1 MENILEMKFD
11 LNTIDHLGVKLYSS
25 FPPVIAELVS
35 NSYDADAKNVHVI
48 IDNDNKEVQVID
60 DGTGMSFEEIN
71 NNFLIIGRNRR
82 IDDNNDLSPIFRR
95 PVTGKKGLGK
105 LAVFGIA
112 EEIEITS
119 IKDNIKN
126 KFIMNYN
133 DIKERQS
140 NNGSYRPQVLTYN
153 ETTDESNGTK
163 FIIRNITKNNITDIE
178 TLAESLS
185 SKFNFFDNNF
195 VTALTKIV
203 ESTEQEGANSE
214 NELADKTILVTNEL
228 YHNRLNKEFSWEFPE
243 DFREL
248 INNNIKLKFLEDMGV
263 TGHIFTN
270 QTPLQKKHTGF
281 ILYARRKLV
290 QDKSFFD
297 ERSNDR
303 FHSYVSGYFHVDFVD
318 NDNLQD
324 FVSTDRRSL
333 LWDQNEDLSKLKE
346 GLDELIKK
354 INYKWRENRK
364 NDQETKINEVIG
376 DHFYDEV
383 SPADKI
389 ILQRFQKQLTSNV
402 EYDDSAVEKVAEL
415 MTSLKTQLHFEY
427 FKNYVS
433 KIADEDITLEEI
445 EEISQDWEKIEIY
458 EMSKIAMGR
467 IETINR
473 FENFIKN
480 NASETKEIQPFLE
493 KFPWIL
499 DPRMTKFDREV
510 TFSKILKENFP
521 DQELE
526 ERNRRI
532 DFICSN
538 VNGKVHIIEL
548 KRPNIKLTN
557 KEINQALEYHEFLI
571 RNRTEID
578 EIKTFLVSDNIQL
591 SHTDKMLYN
600 ALNAQGILTIR
611 TYTDM
616 LHEARHYH
624 KQFLNA
630 IEDISAARE
639 D

>member
-1 MENILEMKFD
+1 MEKILEMKFD

-35 NSYDADAKNVHVI
+35 NSYDADARKVKVI
-48 IDNDNKEVQVID
+48 INNDNKEVQVID
-60 DGTGMSFEEIN
+60 DGNGMSFEEIN

-82 IDDNNDLSPIFRR
+82 IDENNDLSPRFRR

-119 IKDNIKN
+119 IKDCIKN

-133 DIKERQS
+133 DIKESQS
-140 NNGSYRPQVLTYN
+140 DNGSYRPRIITFN
-153 ETTDESNGTK
+153 EETTEPPGTQ

-185 SKFNFFDNNF
+185 GKFNFFDDNF
-195 VTALTKIV
+195 VTTLTRI
-203 ESTEQEGANSE
+203 EDSTDEDENSE
-214 NELADKTILVTNEL
+214 DELTNQTITVTNEL

-248 INNNIKLKFLEDMGV
+248 IENNIRLKFLNDMGV

-270 QTPLQKKHTGF
+270 KTPLPKKHTGF

-333 LWDQNEDLSKLKE
+333 LWDQNENLSILKD
-346 GLDELIKK
+346 GLDELVRK

-364 NDQETKINEVIG
+364 IEQETKINEVIG
-376 DHFYDEV
+376 DGFYNEV
-383 SPADKI
+383 SPADKL

-402 EYDDSAVEKVAEL
+402 EYDESAVEKVAEL
-415 MTSLKTQLHFEY
+415 MTSLKKQLHFEY

-433 KIADEDITLEEI
+433 KIADDEITLEEI
-445 EEISQDWEKIEIY
+445 EEISQDWEQIEIY

-473 FENFIKN
+473 FEHFINN

-493 KFPWIL
+493 RFPWIL

-510 TFSKILKENFP
+510 TFSRILKAKFP

-532 DFICSN
+532 DFICSH
-538 VNGKVHIIEL
+538 VNGTVHIIEL
-548 KRPNIKLTN
+548 KRPNIKLSS
-557 KEINQALEYHEFLI
+557 KEINQAIDYQNFSTKT
-571 RNRTEID
+571 RTEITD
-578 EIKTFLVSDNIQL
+578 IKTFLVSDNIEMN
-591 SHTDKMLYN
+591 STDEIIYN
-600 ALNAQGILTIR
+600 ALNLQGKLTIR

-616 LHEARHYH
+616 LQEARHYH
-624 KQFLNA
+624 KQFLDA
-630 IEDISAARE
+630 IEQISAAKE
-639 D
+639 E

>member
-35 NSYDADAKNVHVI
+35 NSYDADAKKVDVI
-48 IDNDNKEVQVID
+48 IDYDDKEVKVID
-60 DGTGMSFEEIN
+60 DGNGMSFEEIN

-82 IDDNNDLSPIFRR
+82 IDENNDLSPKFKR

-119 IKDNIKN
+119 VKNFVKN

-133 DIKERQS
+133 DIKERKFD
-140 NNGSYRPQVLTYN
+140 NGSYRPRIVTFN
-153 ETTDESNGTK
+153 EDTDEPNGTQ

-185 SKFNFFDNNF
+185 GKFNFFDDNFITSLKKVVCTEEDANAEGELSNN
-195 VTALTKIV
+195 
-203 ESTEQEGANSE
+203 
-214 NELADKTILVTNEL
+214 TIIVTNEL
-228 YHNRLNKEFSWEFPE
+228 YHNRLNKEFSWEFPK
-243 DFREL
+243 DFTEL
-248 INNNIKLKFLEDMGV
+248 ISNNVKLKFLNDVGV

-270 QTPLQKKHTGF
+270 KTPLQKKHTGF
-281 ILYARRKLV
+281 ILYARNKLV

-303 FHSYVSGYFHVDFVD
+303 FHSYVSGYFQVDFVD

-324 FVSTDRRSL
+324 YVSTDRRSL
-333 LWDQNEDLSKLKE
+333 LWDQNEDISKLKE
-346 GLDELIKK
+346 GLDELTRK

-364 NDQETKINEVIG
+364 SDQETKINEVIG
-376 DHFYDEV
+376 NHFYDEV

-389 ILQRFQKQLTSNV
+389 ILQRFQKQMTSNI
-402 EYDDSAVEKVAEL
+402 EYDDGAVEKVAEL
-415 MTSLKTQLHFEY
+415 MTSLKKQLHFEY

-433 KIADEDITLEEI
+433 KISEDDITIEEI
-445 EEISQDWEKIEIY
+445 EEISQDWEQIEIY

-473 FENFIKN
+473 FEHFINN

-493 KFPWIL
+493 RFPWIL

-510 TFSKILKENFP
+510 TFSRILKEKFP

-532 DFICSN
+532 DFMCSH
-538 VNGKVHIIEL
+538 VNGTVHIIEL
-548 KRPNIKLTN
+548 KRPNIKLSS
-557 KEINQALEYHEFLI
+557 KEINQAIDYQNFLTKT
-571 RNRTEID
+571 RTEITD
-578 EIKTFLVSDNIQL
+578 IKTFLVSDNI
-591 SHTDKMLYN
+591 SMNSTEEVIYN
-600 ALNAQGILTIR
+600 ALNMQGKLTIR

-616 LHEARHYH
+616 LQEARHYH
-624 KQFLNA
+624 KQFLDA
-630 IEDISAARE
+630 IEQISAAKE